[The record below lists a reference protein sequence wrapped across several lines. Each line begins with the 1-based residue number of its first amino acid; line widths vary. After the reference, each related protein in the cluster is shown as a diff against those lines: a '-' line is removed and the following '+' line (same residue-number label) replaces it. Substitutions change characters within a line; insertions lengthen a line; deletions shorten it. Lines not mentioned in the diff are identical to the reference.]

1 MSYDDLRVSEGLS
14 TSVQR
19 AVGVS
24 EKEHETLGD
33 LVKGLAAERRV
44 RPKNLISE
52 VPTPP

>member
-24 EKEHETLGD
+24 ENGHETLGE
-33 LVKGLAAERRV
+33 LVKGIAVERWV
-44 RPKNLISE
+44 QPENLISE
-52 VPTPP
+52 EPTPP